1 MGIRLH
7 CGGVITI
14 LPKGTLAILPLIVF
28 LAYPP
33 LDQLHRLRYDL
44 FSFIVPN
51 NKMNMVG
58 GHRVVQDGGPKTYL
72 CFKNPL

>member
-28 LAYPP
+28 LARPP
-33 LDQLHRLRYDL
+33 CDQLHRLGYDL

-58 GHRVVQDGGPKTYL
+58 GHRVVQDGGPKTL
-72 CFKNPL
+72 LRLEEPL